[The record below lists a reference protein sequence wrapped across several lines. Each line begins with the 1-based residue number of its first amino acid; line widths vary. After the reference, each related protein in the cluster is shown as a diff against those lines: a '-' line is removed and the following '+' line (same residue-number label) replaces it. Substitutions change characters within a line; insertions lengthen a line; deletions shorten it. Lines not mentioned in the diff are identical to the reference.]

1 MLKLSY
7 FYRTGSRL
15 LVQGFLGAA
24 LAFGGGY
31 AQAQSVSDM
40 TVAELST
47 VPLPDLAAKA
57 WLSLDMNSGQV
68 IGAKDIDTE
77 VEPAS
82 LTKLMAAYV
91 IFKAI
96 DDGRLSMDQEVPI
109 SEKAWKTEGSRMF
122 INVNSNVKVSDLLQG
137 FIVQSG
143 NDATV
148 ALAEAVAGSESAF
161 VALMNEEAQRQG
173 LNNTYYTNSPGL
185 PHPDHKTT
193 VKDLATLA
201 QNLIDDFPQ
210 HLHFYS
216 QKEYTY
222 NEIRQRNRNRLLWID
237 ETVDGL
243 KTGHTSSAGYCLIT
257 TALRDGRRVV
267 TVLVG
272 ANSDAARTENSLKLL
287 NWSFQNFET
296 VKVLDQDKP
305 VVDARVWQGMAETVG
320 LGQSQPVW
328 LTVPR
333 GKAADIESVAEY
345 TQPLIAPLEAGQQ
358 VGTVTLTLDDQALRQ
373 EPLRVLSD
381 VEQAGFM
388 SRMIDKVKLML
399 Q

>member
-7 FYRTGSRL
+7 LYRTGSRL

-193 VKDLATLA
+193 
-201 QNLIDDFPQ
+201 
-210 HLHFYS
+210 
-216 QKEYTY
+216 
-222 NEIRQRNRNRLLWID
+222 
-237 ETVDGL
+237 
-243 KTGHTSSAGYCLIT
+243 
-257 TALRDGRRVV
+257 
-267 TVLVG
+267 
-272 ANSDAARTENSLKLL
+272 
-287 NWSFQNFET
+287 
-296 VKVLDQDKP
+296 
-305 VVDARVWQGMAETVG
+305 
-320 LGQSQPVW
+320 
-328 LTVPR
+328 
-333 GKAADIESVAEY
+333 ESY
-345 TQPLIAPLEAGQQ
+345 
-358 VGTVTLTLDDQALRQ
+358 
-373 EPLRVLSD
+373 
-381 VEQAGFM
+381 
-388 SRMIDKVKLML
+388 
-399 Q
+399 

>member
-7 FYRTGSRL
+7 FYRTSSRFL
-15 LVQGFLGAA
+15 AQGVLGVALALGA
-24 LAFGGGY
+24 GH
-31 AQAQSVSDM
+31 AQAQSLADI

-68 IGAKDIDTE
+68 IAAKDMDTE

-82 LTKLMAAYV
+82 LTKLMAAYL
-91 IFKAI
+91 IFKALEE
-96 DDGRLSMDQEVPI
+96 GRLSMDQEVSV

-122 INVNSNVKVSDLLQG
+122 INVNSRVKVSDLLQG

-173 LNNTYYTNSPGL
+173 LSDTYFTNAPGL

-193 VKDLATLA
+193 VKDLARMA
-201 QNLIDDFPQ
+201 QNLINDFPQ
-210 HLHFYS
+210 YLHYYS

-296 VKVLDQDKP
+296 IKLFDQDKP

-333 GKAADIESVAEY
+333 GKTGDIESVAEY
-345 TQPLIAPLEAGQQ
+345 TQPLIAPLQAGQQ
-358 VGTVTLTLDDQALRQ
+358 VGTVTLALDDLALRQ
-373 EPLRVLSD
+373 EPLRVLAD